1 MDASDQARAVRPPS
15 ILRRLMGSAIAI
27 VLLSAALGA
36 IAAAASAS
44 AMVRRLMQSSLEEAA
59 QVLVVLAE
67 HEEAAHALA
76 HDKVLPAA
84 PHREALVW
92 QLRRSDGSLVLRSH
106 DAPTE
111 PWGAPLVEGHQETG
125 DLALFT
131 QAGEGMWMQ
140 VAQPLYH
147 LQWAQRVAALR
158 AGGAVLAL
166 ALVAAAFMA
175 WRLRVELL
183 PLRRLA
189 RDVEAIEP
197 GPVAAALSR
206 SPRLEL
212 EPAYTALESLLQRLA
227 DKLRSEQAFAAQA
240 AHSLRT
246 PLAGLAAQL
255 EVARLSAPAD
265 LRPRL
270 DQALAAARRLSGVVG
285 GLLAL
290 GRATGPVEWQTFD
303 ARELARVALG
313 GGVEVDTAALQAAPR
328 LAGNLDLLG
337 VAVANLVDN
346 AARHGAACARISAVH
361 AGGLQ
366 RIRVVD
372 DGPGVNRERLQALRS
387 ALARDA
393 DHGEVE
399 GAVGLGLTLA
409 AAVAHAH
416 GGRVELDCN
425 AEGHAGFCVQ
435 ITWPASP
442 PKHTKVALSPTARSG
457 GG

>member
-1 MDASDQARAVRPPS
+1 VLAAPGIGRVHHEVGLRRPGLRAVGRPE
-15 ILRRLMGSAIAI
+15 LRPHEDHEHSATR
-27 VLLSAALGA
+27 VDG
-36 IAAAASAS
+36 
-44 AMVRRLMQSSLEEAA
+44 QA
-59 QVLVVLAE
+59 Q
-67 HEEAAHALA
+67 
-76 HDKVLPAA
+76 
-84 PHREALVW
+84 
-92 QLRRSDGSLVLRSH
+92 
-106 DAPTE
+106 
-111 PWGAPLVEGHQETG
+111 
-125 DLALFT
+125 
-131 QAGEGMWMQ
+131 
-140 VAQPLYH
+140 Y
-147 LQWAQRVAALR
+147 ALR
-158 AGGAVLAL
+158 EGLGLAGLGRGPGGDRHLVDAL
-166 ALVAAAFMA
+166 LEQPCPLLDVV
-175 WRLRVELL
+175 RHVHVEL
-183 PLRRLA
+183 
-189 RDVEAIEP
+189 E
-197 GPVAAALSR
+197 
-206 SPRLEL
+206 
-212 EPAYTALESLLQRLA
+212 ALESLLQRLA

-270 DQALAAARRLSGVVG
+270 DQALAAARRLTGVVG

-393 DHGEVE
+393 DHGEVD

-442 PKHTKVALSPTARSG
+442 PKHTTVALSPTARSG